1 MQTFN
6 VEGMTCAHCERA
18 VINAIQAHDANAKV
32 DVDLGTGVVQV
43 DGCLDDA
50 MDVFTEAEI
59 GPDYLTGGLC
69 GPSYT

>member
-32 DVDLGTGVVQV
+32 EVDLGAGVVRV
-43 DGCLDDA
+43 DGRIE
-50 MDVFTEAEI
+50 EATIRKAIEDE
-59 GPDYLTGGLC
+59 GYQVR
-69 GPSYT
+69 

>member
-18 VINAIQAHDANAKV
+18 VINAIQTHDADAKV

-50 MDVFTEAEI
+50 TIRRAIEEEGYQVR
-59 GPDYLTGGLC
+59 
-69 GPSYT
+69 